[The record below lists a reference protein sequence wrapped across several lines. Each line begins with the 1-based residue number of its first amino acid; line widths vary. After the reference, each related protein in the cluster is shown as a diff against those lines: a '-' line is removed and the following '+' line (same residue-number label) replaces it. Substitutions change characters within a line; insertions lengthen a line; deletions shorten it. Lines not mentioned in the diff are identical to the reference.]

1 MSLTRSQLNQI
12 ILEEIKAALIEAEM
26 VAGTRGKGAKGRR
39 PLHIGDD
46 DVDFDF
52 QAAAKRGKE
61 LRRRKRKSKRATGGR
76 FSTGKELEKDFG
88 FDVAPA
94 AEPKTMSRSM
104 ERSRERIQ
112 AREDQ
117 ELMAKVPFTSEEAKA
132 LWADQQFDE
141 AIAQEIMA
149 GGMDD
154 HLRDYAAGYEYNSLG
169 ALMGG
174 PGPAKLAH
182 NAIAEY
188 YKFAPE
194 AHRGRDGI
202 GEKRWDSQYN
212 KAHKARLKQLYPD
225 IYTNNRD
232 RAGKSYAEFMK
243 DPPKKGAAEE
253 PKFKSE
259 KAQIMWDVGDV
270 FGAFEH
276 ELAAGHLNSVLKDI
290 NDGKIEPQ
298 KAAEA
303 LINQYVEGG
312 YEEFMKKDKTAP
324 ERLKVLLGTMQ
335 RLAAAPPTTGEKPKS
350 SDWTAPSDLARLRG
364 SRAESAELVDAEE
377 EVIDTVI
384 TDPSTKAA
392 ATSAAKEA
400 PEALAAVVATIAP
413 AAAAGKSEIGKIDP
427 NLEKSLIALG
437 FDNQMLANLYKDVQN
452 VMVKSP
458 SAVAP
463 PKGSLAL
470 HAMLKQAK
478 MMGAKDEPRKKTA
491 APPSSTRPPGIAQQA
506 QEKAYEPTAAEEEE
520 AFSMR
525 HSTKKAD
532 EVPKIAGRPAMFE
545 NKHLDVAQLLE
556 VIDEEISKFRK

>member
-335 RLAAAPPTTGEKPKS
+335 RLAAAPPTTGEKPKGT
-350 SDWTAPSDLARLRG
+350 DLTAPSDLTRLRG
-364 SRAESAELVDAEE
+364 SPAESAELVDAEE

-384 TDPSTKAA
+384 TDPSTKATAEKTA
-392 ATSAAKEA
+392 AENPA
-400 PEALAAVVATIAP
+400 ALASLVTTLAP
-413 AAAAGKSEIGKIDP
+413 SAAAGKTDVGRLSPET
-427 NLEKSLIALG
+427 EKQLTALG
-437 FDNQMLANLYKDVQN
+437 WDQQQLANLYKDIKQSF
-452 VMVKSP
+452 VKAP
-458 SAVAP
+458 GDVAP
-463 PKGSLAL
+463 RKGSMAIYAL
-470 HAMLKQAK
+470 LKQAGHDPASPEARRARSAPK
-478 MMGAKDEPRKKTA
+478 AKAPAGKFKAWNKEA
-491 APPSSTRPPGIAQQA
+491 AALQKQAARRRQIAQID
-506 QEKAYEPTAAEEEE
+506 KG
-520 AFSMR
+520 
-525 HSTKKAD
+525 KDD
-532 EVPKIAGRPAMFE
+532 EVPRIAGHPSMYE
-545 NKHLDVAQLLE
+545 NGHLDVAHLLE
-556 VIDEEISKFRK
+556 IIDEEISKFRK

>member
-117 ELMAKVPFTSEEAKA
+117 ELMAKVPFTSERAKA

-174 PGPAKLAH
+174 PDTAKLAH

-194 AHRGRDGI
+194 AHRGPHGI
-202 GEKRWDSQYN
+202 GEEGWYSQMN
-212 KAHKARLKQLYPD
+212 RAHKVRLNQLYPD
-225 IYTNNRD
+225 INTDNRD
-232 RAGKSYAEFMK
+232 RADKFYAEFMK
-243 DPPKKGAAEE
+243 DPPKKGAYPA
-253 PKFKSE
+253 S
-259 KAQIMWDVGDV
+259 
-270 FGAFEH
+270 
-276 ELAAGHLNSVLKDI
+276 
-290 NDGKIEPQ
+290 
-298 KAAEA
+298 
-303 LINQYVEGG
+303 
-312 YEEFMKKDKTAP
+312 
-324 ERLKVLLGTMQ
+324 
-335 RLAAAPPTTGEKPKS
+335 PTTGEKPKGT
-350 SDWTAPSDLARLRG
+350 DLTAPSDLTRLRG
-364 SRAESAELVDAEE
+364 SPAESAELVDAEE

-384 TDPSTKAA
+384 TDPSTKATAEKTA
-392 ATSAAKEA
+392 AENPA
-400 PEALAAVVATIAP
+400 ALASLVTTLAP
-413 AAAAGKSEIGKIDP
+413 SAAAGKTDVGRLSPET
-427 NLEKSLIALG
+427 EKQLTALG
-437 FDNQMLANLYKDVQN
+437 WDQQQLANLYKDIKQSF
-452 VMVKSP
+452 VKAP
-458 SAVAP
+458 GDVAP
-463 PKGSLAL
+463 RKGSMAIYAL
-470 HAMLKQAK
+470 LKQAGHDPASPEARRARSAPK
-478 MMGAKDEPRKKTA
+478 AKAPAGKFKAWNKEA
-491 APPSSTRPPGIAQQA
+491 AALQKQAARRRQIAQID
-506 QEKAYEPTAAEEEE
+506 KG
-520 AFSMR
+520 
-525 HSTKKAD
+525 KDD
-532 EVPKIAGRPAMFE
+532 EVPRIAGHPSMYE
-545 NKHLDVAQLLE
+545 NGHLDVAHLLE
-556 VIDEEISKFRK
+556 IIDEEISNFRK